1 MGEDVGVAAKFKLD
15 GGMIPRT
22 VKRMMDERSEER
34 LPADSGTAVMTIRDR
49 RHVVR
54 IVNTSSS
61 GAMIICPMVPHIGEG
76 LALQLMDRG
85 TVEARVR
92 WVRDGKIGVSYEGAS
107 D

>member
-1 MGEDVGVAAKFKLD
+1 MGAKFKLD

-34 LPADSGTAVMTIRDR
+34 FPSDSSTAVMSIRDR

-54 IVNTSSS
+54 IINTSPS
-61 GAMIICPMVPHIGEG
+61 GAMIICPLVPHIGEY
-76 LALQLMDRG
+76 LSLQLLDRG
-85 TVEARVR
+85 TVGARVR
-92 WVRDGKIGVSYEGAS
+92 WVRDGKIGVSFDEAS

>member
-1 MGEDVGVAAKFKLD
+1 VGAKFKLE

-34 LPADSGTAVMTIRDR
+34 FPSDSSTAVMSIRDR

-54 IVNTSSS
+54 IINTSPS
-61 GAMIICPMVPHIGEG
+61 GAMIICPLVPHIGEY
-76 LALQLMDRG
+76 LSLQLLDRG
-85 TVEARVR
+85 TVGARVR
-92 WVRDGKIGVSYEGAS
+92 WVRDGKIGVSFDEAS

>member
-1 MGEDVGVAAKFKLD
+1 MVGRFGLD

-34 LPADSGTAVMTIRDR
+34 LPADSGTAVMSMRDH

-54 IVNTSSS
+54 IVNTSPS
-61 GAMIICPMVPHIGEG
+61 GAMIVCPLVPHIGEY
-76 LALQLMDRG
+76 LSLQLLDRG
-85 TVEARVR
+85 TVGARVR
-92 WVRDGKIGVSYEGAS
+92 WVRDGRIGISFDPAV